1 MVGRW
6 LLMLLIGS
14 SLVGSGL
21 RTVLAGGASVQV
33 NDATGQAIAD
43 AVVVLEAP
51 AGATSPPPASR
62 PTATVDQRNLRFV
75 PQISVVRTGTAIDF
89 PNSDKVL
96 HQVYSFSPA
105 KNFKLSL
112 YAGHVHPPLI
122 FDAAG
127 IVTLGCNIHDAMI
140 GFIYV
145 TDSPWFGKTDA
156 AGHYDVERL
165 PAGNYH
171 VLIWHPRLNESTP
184 QLESRLTIPAE
195 GTVPLVVNLTKPMKP
210 PTSDNSTRQ
219 WKGY

>member
-1 MVGRW
+1 MLTRW
-6 LLMLLIGS
+6 LMMLLIGS

-21 RTVLAGGASVQV
+21 RPVLAGGVSVQV
-33 NDATGQAIAD
+33 NDAAGKALAD

-51 AGATSPPPASR
+51 AGTSSPPAASKL
-62 PTATVDQRNLRFV
+62 TATVDQRNLRFV
-75 PQISVVRTGTAIDF
+75 PEISVVRTGTAIDF

-112 YAGHVHPPLI
+112 YAGHVHPPLV
-122 FDAAG
+122 FDTPG

-145 TDSPWFGKTDA
+145 ADSPWFGKTDA
-156 AGHYDVERL
+156 AGHYEAERL
-165 PAGNYH
+165 PAGNYR
-171 VLIWHPRLNESTP
+171 VLIWHPRLNEATP
-184 QLESRLTIPAE
+184 QLESQLTVPAE
-195 GTVPLVVNLTKPMKP
+195 GAVPLVLNLTRPMKP
-210 PTSDNSTRQ
+210 ATTDNSTRQ